1 MISAVILAAGESKRM
16 GEQNKLLLPF
26 RGQTLI
32 ECIVDTVLS
41 SNVGEVIVVLGHE
54 AVRVWEVCRDRHV
67 KCVQNDNY
75 KEGMTTSIHMGV
87 QAADAS
93 ADGFMICLSDLPL
106 IEPDELNHLLHAF
119 ESAVKAKNKYIAI
132 SVFEGQRGNPVIF
145 SSIYKDEI
153 LAYKGLMGCK
163 EIIQQNS
170 EQVLEVGMATNHVL
184 RDIDTPEDYKE
195 LFKMQNTSEY
205 TCAYCGE
212 TNLTF
217 VDLSAGAQQSDVE
230 DCQVCCQPNV
240 LYIQLHEETLEIEIN
255 SEPES

>member
-106 IEPDELNHLLHAF
+106 IECDELNHLLHAF
-119 ESAVKAKNKYIAI
+119 EEAVRAKNKYIAI
-132 SVFEGQRGNPVIF
+132 PVFKGERGNPVIF
-145 SSIYKDEI
+145 SVIYKNEI
-153 LAYKGLMGCK
+153 LAQKGLMGCK
-163 EIIQQNS
+163 GIIKQNTA
-170 EQVLEVGMATNHVL
+170 QVLEIEMATEHVL
-184 RDIDTPEDYKE
+184 SDIDTPEDYEK
-195 LFKMQNTSEY
+195 FCK
-205 TCAYCGE
+205 
-212 TNLTF
+212 
-217 VDLSAGAQQSDVE
+217 
-230 DCQVCCQPNV
+230 
-240 LYIQLHEETLEIEIN
+240 I
-255 SEPES
+255 